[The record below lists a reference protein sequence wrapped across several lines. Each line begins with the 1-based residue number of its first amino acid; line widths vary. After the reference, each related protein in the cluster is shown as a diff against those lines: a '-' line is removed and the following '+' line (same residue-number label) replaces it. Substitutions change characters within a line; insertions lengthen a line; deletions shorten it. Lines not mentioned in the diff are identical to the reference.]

1 MKHRAVLSYIIVHA
15 RACNPPPV
23 LTDGREGTDVS

>member
-1 MKHRAVLSYIIVHA
+1 MKHRIVLSYNIVDD

-23 LTDGREGTDVS
+23 LTDGREETDK